1 MLIGVVFYLLHSN
14 GYSIFWWILWLTALA
29 AGARA
34 MLRQGSGS
42 PTSARPAPIPLRV
55 AHGTSALLIVPIF
68 LAFHLLNHLSAAFS
82 PEFNQAM
89 MNTLRNGTD
98 PSWCNRC

>member
-1 MLIGVVFYLLHSN
+1 VLIGVVFYLLHSN

-68 LAFHLLNHLSAAFS
+68 LAFHLLNHLSAAF
-82 PEFNQAM
+82 P
-89 MNTLRNGTD
+89 
-98 PSWCNRC
+98 PSLTRR